1 MKTITKKAKSFKSS
15 KPIQKKK
22 TENKSGHRMIK
33 KKRGKFF

>member
-15 KPIQKKK
+15 KPIQKK